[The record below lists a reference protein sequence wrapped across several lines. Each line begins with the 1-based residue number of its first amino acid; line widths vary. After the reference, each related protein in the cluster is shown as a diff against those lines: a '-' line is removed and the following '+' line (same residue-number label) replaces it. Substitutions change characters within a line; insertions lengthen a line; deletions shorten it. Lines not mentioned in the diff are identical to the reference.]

1 MAADGPQALAKV
13 SSMAMLDAAE
23 DARKDLEL
31 IMKPYAN
38 WEEFL
43 TPGPLSIAVLG
54 ELIFISAAEAFQ
66 VKLGTVGGS
75 SRSLRQPDSFHACL
89 MQVSD
94 QGWKAFQQ
102 AHKKMDQIRLYTMT
116 APKHLASAVQVLARP
131 PSVVKAM
138 LPSRLNSLRKVAE
151 QCQGLA
157 ASVEGEFASL
167 MDLVQELLELC
178 AASRTECH
186 RQAKEVGQALEE
198 ARARK
203 VAAERDKGRLE
214 AQFVEACAG
223 MEETRA
229 LYRKAVR
236 AIPSGKNLVGVY
248 VTQSLLD
255 LTSSLATEL
264 VAAGLTEPVGLAL
277 EITDVATQ
285 HFKKKLQ
292 NKKAEAKGDGGPG
305 SSVGLCLRA
314 MEMVM
319 GSALLQD
326 LVSDG
331 GTLDPEKLGTTPSD
345 SGAMFQSSMDQ
356 LKQEKEGDTR
366 NAGLELC
373 QVGIDLCQR
382 LEQLGQAEKPSEA
395 QLRDLASSLQEQ
407 NTKVQA
413 YLLDVKKSIKA
424 PAIAPQPPNLS
435 SAAGEEKVE
444 QLQEGLSKMV
454 LEQACFRVEQAK
466 CQLDISRENYQKV
479 AESKEKVTKELDEV
493 LLTMKRCQVKEIDY
507 DTTLKLLVTG
517 LGALSQV
524 KAQWAKMTN
533 FFQMMSNLIQVSLN
547 DAVTQFASDS
557 EGCELIPGY
566 TQDAFVKDMI
576 YTEAFQACSVASL
589 CHLIASTYVDVSA
602 KHLMDQVT
610 SLEAYIS
617 LSPSDPL
624 FNVERTKFQ
633 EGYTVAQEAVRQ
645 LVLKNKEEFEAQI
658 QQRIDRIN
666 STLQEV
672 TPLAMKQ

>member
-1 MAADGPQALAKV
+1 MAAEGPQALAKV

-43 TPGPLSIAVLG
+43 TPGPVSIAVLG

-66 VKLGTVGGS
+66 VKLGPAGGS
-75 SRSLRQPDSFHACL
+75 SRSLRQPESFHACL

-102 AHKKMDQIRLYTMT
+102 AHKKMDQIRLYTMM

-138 LPSRLNSLRKVAE
+138 LPSRLNSLRKVAD

-157 ASVEGEFASL
+157 ASVEGEFAAL

-186 RQAKEVGQALEE
+186 HQAKEVGQALEE
-198 ARARK
+198 ARAQK
-203 VAAERDKGRLE
+203 AAAERDKGRLE
-214 AQFVEACAG
+214 AQFAEACAR

-229 LYRKAVR
+229 LYQKAVR

-277 EITDVATQ
+277 EITNTATQ

-292 NKKAEAKGDGGPG
+292 DKKAAAKGDGGPG
-305 SSVGLCLRA
+305 SSAALCLRA

-319 GSALLQD
+319 GSVLLQD
-326 LVSDG
+326 LVSDS
-331 GTLDPEKLGTTPSD
+331 GTLDPAKLGTTPSD
-345 SGAMFQSSMDQ
+345 SGAMFQSSRDQ
-356 LKQEKEGDTR
+356 LEQEPEGADR

-373 QVGIDLCQR
+373 RAGVELCQR

-395 QLRDLASSLQEQ
+395 QLQELASAVQEQ
-407 NTKVQA
+407 STKVQA

-435 SAAGEEKVE
+435 SATGVGKVE
-444 QLQEGLSKMV
+444 KLQEGLSKMV

-466 CQLDISRENYQKV
+466 SQLDTSRENYQKV

-493 LLTMKRCQVKEIDY
+493 LLTMKRCQVKEVDY

-610 SLEAYIS
+610 SLETYIS

-624 FNVERTKFQ
+624 FNVERSKFQ